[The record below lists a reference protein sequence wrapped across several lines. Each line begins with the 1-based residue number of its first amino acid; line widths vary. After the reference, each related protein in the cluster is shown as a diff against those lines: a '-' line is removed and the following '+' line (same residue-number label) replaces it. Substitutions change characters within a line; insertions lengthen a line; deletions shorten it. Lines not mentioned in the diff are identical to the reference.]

1 MGGKLVTFR
10 EWSENFAKINYNLV
24 GWAEI
29 TCRLNGNRLLFT
41 KDENVFNKLKNQPSN
56 VLYELYRDNFDEIQ
70 MNYQHLLNEFDSS
83 KN

>member
-41 KDENVFNKLKNQPSN
+41 KEEDVFNKIKAQPSN
-56 VLYELYRDNFDEIQ
+56 VLLELYKQNFDVIQ
-70 MNYQHLLNEFDSS
+70 LNYQNLLNEYDQG
-83 KN
+83 N

>member
-10 EWSENFAKINYNLV
+10 EWSENFAKINFNLV

-41 KDENVFNKLKNQPSN
+41 KEEKTFNKIKSQPGN
-56 VLYELYRDNFDEIQ
+56 VLLELYKENFDVIQ
-70 MNYQHLLNEFDSS
+70 LNYQNLLKEYDQN
-83 KN
+83 N

>member
-10 EWSENFAKINYNLV
+10 EWSENFAKINFNLV

-41 KDENVFNKLKNQPSN
+41 KEEKTFNKIKSQPGN
-56 VLYELYRDNFDEIQ
+56 ILLELYRDNFDVIQ
-70 MNYQHLLNEFDSS
+70 LNYQNLLREYDQN
-83 KN
+83 N

>member
-29 TCRLNGNRLLFT
+29 TCRLNGNRLFFT
-41 KDENVFNKLKNQPSN
+41 KDEEVFNKIKTQPSN
-56 VLYELYRDNFDEIQ
+56 VLLELYKQNFDVIQ
-70 MNYQHLLNEFDSS
+70 LNYQNLLNEYDQG
-83 KN
+83 N

>member
-41 KDENVFNKLKNQPSN
+41 KEEDVFNKIKAQPSN
-56 VLYELYRDNFDEIQ
+56 VLLELYKQNFDVIQ
-70 MNYQHLLNEFDSS
+70 LNYQRLLNEYDQ
-83 KN
+83 NN

>member
-10 EWSENFAKINYNLV
+10 EWSENFAKINFNLV

-41 KDENVFNKLKNQPSN
+41 KEEKTFNKIKSQPGN
-56 VLYELYRDNFDEIQ
+56 ILLELYRENFDIIQ
-70 MNYQHLLNEFDSS
+70 LNYQNLLREYDQN
-83 KN
+83 N